1 MATILIVDDEESI
14 RDTLSALVGNSGHL
28 VWVAA
33 DGYEATRRFPEEQA
47 DLAIVDMIM
56 PQKGGLETIA
66 ELRKMNP
73 ALKVIAVSGAAKVG
87 RGRLLEW
94 ASRMGADRVFSKP
107 FVISDILNAVTTLL
121 REHQSEAARENQVA
135 R

>member
-14 RDTLSALVGNSGHL
+14 RDSLSALVGNGGHL
-28 VWVAA
+28 VWAAA
-33 DGYEATRRFPEEQA
+33 DGYEATRRFPKERA

-73 ALKVIAVSGAAKVG
+73 ALKVIAVSGAAKTG

-94 ASRMGADRVFSKP
+94 AKRVGADRVFSKP
-107 FVISDILNAVTTLL
+107 FVISDLLDAVTTLL
-121 REHQSEAARENQVA
+121 REHEREVPRQNPPA
-135 R
+135 N